1 MSQYFY
7 NDKVKKKT
15 LKQTL
20 LQALAEYHVD
30 ESKVASNH
38 SRTDQN
44 DLCSMP
50 NVASVYS
57 LTHDDRVTRIIWP
70 VPKVKY
76 YIKHDEGWLTKLN

>member
-57 LTHDDRVTRIIWP
+57 LTHDDQVTRIIQP